1 MQGNDCARD
10 APPTYRQFGVSAWT
24 AWFPRSCFPN
34 GVSCHCPRG
43 LFCSAPGYGIWHIDL
58 LPAERIFVDIACY
71 ARIICSFTLPYRE
84 LCTPLA
90 TSCLIT
96 GVRENWLYAAS
107 CMVGLTRC
115 VYATVN
121 VVGSKLR
128 VQITR
133 RSMPRIHRPA

>member
-1 MQGNDCARD
+1 MCQGCTANLSSVRSFRLDCLVSSVVFPEWRIVSLPAR
-10 APPTYRQFGVSAWT
+10 PVLSSP
-24 AWFPRSCFPN
+24 
-34 GVSCHCPRG
+34 
-43 LFCSAPGYGIWHIDL
+43 GIWHIDL

-90 TSCLIT
+90 ASCLIT
-96 GVRENWLYAAS
+96 GVRENWLSAAS